1 MTEEIILSPI
11 NYKLVQYN
19 TLRDEGD
26 NGFQKLF
33 SGKGAIKLK
42 PVTAAAHKTLSSL
55 GYLLERLGIS
65 SAELARE
72 LHIDASLVSKWKSG
86 ARPLS
91 RRSPYFHKVVQ
102 FFCAFKRENSGDLL
116 LSALQ
121 EIAPLT
127 PFSDKRQ
134 QARLLEKILE
144 EDRAYLSER
153 LKNGRAKSHVEVAL
167 YDKNQ
172 GRRDAMTELLDI
184 AETMDK
190 PGTLIFVEAE
200 QFSWLLEDSEYCSE
214 WCRRVYELL
223 EKGFAATVALHF
235 TLHKDVFSQF
245 FVKCSPLLFHR
256 NIEWYCH
263 EFYDEDV
270 YWFSF
275 AILEHS
281 MSIMG
286 MSMAA
291 HQCTSAVFTDSY
303 SVQQHKNVASM
314 VIRSCR
320 KIFRN
325 FSAIEVQDFLKLFER
340 WTPVGDVIYSFLPV
354 PAMIC
359 ARKELLLE
367 ILQSNKVDDVVL
379 TRCMELNAALRKM
392 LANHIQSGNVTAF
405 WEIFQIEE
413 MDRRISEPFIS
424 CSLSLLGA
432 EKIIVSRKQYA
443 QALLDVITQMKS
455 HPWFKVALVS
465 EKTQLLPKLN
475 CWCMRSC
482 WTVQMDEQGLR
493 FCDEATFSSAASA
506 ALEISL
512 RKIPAEYKDKNSVI
526 AMLTKMIHR
535 LECDLPV
542 KHL

>member
-1 MTEEIILSPI
+1 M
-11 NYKLVQYN
+11 
-19 TLRDEGD
+19 
-26 NGFQKLF
+26 
-33 SGKGAIKLK
+33 KLK
-42 PVTAAAHKTLSSL
+42 SVTASAHKTLSSL

-102 FFCAFKRENSGDLL
+102 FFCALERENSDDCDDSL
-116 LSALQ
+116 LSVLQ
-121 EIAPLT
+121 EIAPLAAS
-127 PFSDKRQ
+127 SDKRQ
-134 QARLLEKILE
+134 QAKLLEKILGE
-144 EDRAYLSER
+144 ERAYLSER
-153 LKNGRAKSHVEVAL
+153 LKNSRAKRHIEVAL

-172 GRRDAMTELLDI
+172 GRRDATTELLNI

-190 PGTLIFVEAE
+190 PGSLIFVETE
-200 QFSWLLEDSEYCSE
+200 QFSWLLEDSEYCAE

-223 EKGFAATVALHF
+223 EKGFTATVALHF
-235 TLHKDVFSQF
+235 TLRKDVFSEF
-245 FVKCSPLLFHR
+245 FIKCSPLLFHR

-281 MSIMG
+281 MSVMG

-320 KIFRN
+320 EIFRN
-325 FSAIEVQDFLKLFER
+325 FSAIEVWDFLKLFER
-340 WTPVGDVIYSFLPV
+340 WAPVGDVIYSFLPAPV
-354 PAMIC
+354 MIC
-359 ARKELLLE
+359 TRRDLLLE
-367 ILQSNKVDDVVL
+367 ILQSNKVNDVVL
-379 TRCMELNAALRKM
+379 SRCMELNAALRKM
-392 LANHIQSGNVTAF
+392 LADHTQSGSVTAF
-405 WEIFQIEE
+405 WEIFQLEE
-413 MDRRISEPFIS
+413 MERRINEPFIS

-432 EKIIVSRKQYA
+432 EKIIISRKQYA
-443 QALLDVITQMKS
+443 LALRNVIKQMKS
-455 HPWFKVALVS
+455 HSWFNVALIS

-482 WTVQMDEQGLR
+482 
-493 FCDEATFSSAASA
+493 
-506 ALEISL
+506 
-512 RKIPAEYKDKNSVI
+512 
-526 AMLTKMIHR
+526 
-535 LECDLPV
+535 
-542 KHL
+542 